1 MIEPMTALLAKAILQ
16 ASQLSEREQEAVA
29 TLILDEI
36 ASEKRWAAQ
45 FAGSQ
50 DALARLADEALAKF
64 DEGKTLPFEK
74 DSDLSHN

>member
-1 MIEPMTALLAKAILQ
+1 MTALLEKAIRQ

-36 ASEKRWAAQ
+36 ASEKRWDAQ

-50 DALARLADEALAKF
+50 DTLARLADEAMAEF
-64 DEGKTLPFEK
+64 NEGKTRPFGK